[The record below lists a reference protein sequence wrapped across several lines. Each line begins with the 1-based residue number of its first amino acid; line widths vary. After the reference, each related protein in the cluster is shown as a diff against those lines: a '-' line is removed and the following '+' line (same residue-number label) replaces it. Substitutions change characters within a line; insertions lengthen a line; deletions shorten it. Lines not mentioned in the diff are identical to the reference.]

1 MTAFEKMIIAM
12 IQNRHVRDR
21 STQLLRQNR
30 AIIAVS
36 VITAARRQV
45 ENIKNHEDAVQVVA
59 VIAVAIHATPT
70 DHVNIRDANVPRPMI
85 EQVDRAKAATN
96 VISIREIKVTLEV
109 IATKRVVVE

>member
-1 MTAFEKMIIAM
+1 MTPFEKMIIAM
-12 IQNRHVRDR
+12 IQNRHAKDR

-45 ENIKNHEDAVQVVA
+45 ENIRSHVDAAQVVA

-70 DHVNIRDANVPRPMI
+70 DHENIQDANVHRPMI

-96 VISIREIKVTLEV
+96 VISIREIIVTLEV
-109 IATKRVVVE
+109 IATKKVVVE